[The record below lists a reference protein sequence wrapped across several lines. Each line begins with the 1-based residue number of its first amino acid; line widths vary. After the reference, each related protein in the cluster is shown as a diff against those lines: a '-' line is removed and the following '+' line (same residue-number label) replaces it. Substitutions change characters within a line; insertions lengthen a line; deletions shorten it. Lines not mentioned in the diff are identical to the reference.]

1 MPTYITNWL
10 NTNVNPVGSAVVV
23 DSSLTVSGA
32 AADAEAVGQ
41 AFFTALVR
49 LEDDEAVITEKADKI
64 YVDDIL
70 NDLNKGTVPLYGQL
84 VQGFYPLAT
93 GTMGANTNARMMVF
107 PIVDGKKYLISWL
120 SGANKYRTAFGNTNA
135 PNISA
140 STEIYDYIDNNGTTH
155 EDYPKVN
162 SGGYKYLYVYIGNTS
177 NATELSC
184 EVKTVLSDFDS
195 YFASDGD
202 TW

>member
-10 NTNVNPVGSAVVV
+10 NTNVSPVGSAVVV

-32 AADAEAVGQ
+32 AADAKAVGD
-41 AFFTALVR
+41 T
-49 LEDDEAVITEKADKI
+49 ITEKADKS

-93 GTMGANTNARMMVF
+93 GTIGANTNARMMVF
-107 PIVDGKKYLISWL
+107 PIMDGKKYLVSWL

-135 PNISA
+135 QNISA
-140 STEIYDYIDNNGTTH
+140 STEIYDYIDNNDTTH

-184 EVKTVLSDFDS
+184 EVKTVVNDFDS